1 MIRAFRGKTRMGKSL
16 RAWLANGASPLCV
29 LALIVL
35 WCFSCTGQESSTPTV
50 KKATTKESGESGGKA
65 KDGDSVSPRKADSP
79 ASEKPAAKAEPP
91 RFLRVKRDEDQT
103 VLALETSIT
112 RYVPRDA
119 AREPL
124 FVDLVAVV
132 HIGEHDYYEALNKR
146 FKDYDAVLYELVA
159 PEGTRIPKGGGKGGG
174 AHPVS
179 AMQNGMKSML
189 GLEFQLER
197 VDYTP
202 RHFIHADMTPEEM
215 SKSMS
220 DRQESWSQMFLRMIG
235 QGIAQQAK
243 QQQQGGGGDFA
254 LLAALFAKDRTVR
267 LKRILATQFEDMDAS
282 LAALDGP
289 DGSTLITQRNK
300 KALQVLDREL
310 KAGKKRIAIFYGAGH
325 MVDLEQRLLA
335 DFALRRT
342 DESWLTAWSM
352 TPAK

>member
-1 MIRAFRGKTRMGKSL
+1 MVRSFRTNCKYQKRL
-16 RAWLANGASPLCV
+16 RV
-29 LALIVL
+29 LAVQAAAALLTLVVL
-35 WCFSCTGQESSTPTV
+35 SFLAFPVTAQDSKDAPQEKLTV
-50 KKATTKESGESGGKA
+50 KETGGNGGKA
-65 KDGDSVSPRKADSP
+65 KDGESAQPPTP
-79 ASEKPAAKAEPP
+79 APKKPEDQPTPAEPP
-91 RFLRVKRDEDQT
+91 RFLRVKRDKGQT

-112 RYVPRDA
+112 RYVPKDA

-124 FVDLVAVV
+124 SVDLVAVV
-132 HIGEHDYYEALNKR
+132 HIGEQAYYDQLNKR
-146 FKDYDAVLYELVA
+146 FSDYDAVLYELVA
-159 PEGTRIPKGGGKGGG
+159 PEGTRVPKGGGKGGG
-174 AHPVS
+174 GHPVS
-179 AMQNGMKSML
+179 AMQNGMKTML

-202 RHFIHADMTPEEM
+202 KHFIHADMTPEEM
-215 SKSMS
+215 SKSMA

-243 QQQQGGGGDFA
+243 QQQQGTNGDFA

-289 DGSTLITQRNK
+289 AGSTLITQRNK

-310 KAGKKRIAIFYGAGH
+310 KAGKRKIAIFYGAGH
-325 MVDLEQRLLA
+325 MVDMEQRLLA
-335 DFALRRT
+335 DYGLRRT

-352 TPAK
+352 EPAK